1 MMDLWQLNIFCKVVE
16 LKSFSKA
23 GEAVHLSQPTVS
35 SHIKSLENHFGCP
48 LIDRLGKEAVPT
60 KAGELL
66 YDYARRLIALRD
78 ETETALTE
86 FQGKIRGHLI
96 IGGSTIPGEFILPRI
111 IGTFSKD
118 YPEVTISLIIGD
130 TEKIISD
137 ILLGEVE
144 FGIVGA
150 KTGDRR
156 ISQKKLL
163 EDEMRLI
170 VPRNH
175 RWEKKHRINL
185 KMLAEEPFILREQGS
200 GTLKSI
206 QLSLSRAGTRTE
218 DLKMIARMGSTKA
231 VIQGI
236 KSKAGVSIL
245 STIAVREELQ
255 QGTLKALYIEGLEL
269 KRSFYLTTHKHR
281 TPSPLRKAFIKFL
294 MKLPDAGGGVQKKP

>member
-16 LKSFSKA
+16 LKGFSKA

-35 SHIKSLENHFGCP
+35 SHIKSLEDHFGCP
-48 LIDRLGKEAVPT
+48 LIDRLGKEAVAT

-66 YDYARRLIALRD
+66 YDYARRLLALRD

-96 IGGSTIPGEFILPRI
+96 IGGSTIPGEFILPRV

-156 ISQKKLL
+156 ISQKKLI
-163 EDEMRLI
+163 EDEMRLVI
-170 VPRNH
+170 PSNH
-175 RWEKKHRINL
+175 RWKNKHQINL
-185 KMLAEEPFILREQGS
+185 KMLAGEPFILRERGS

-206 QLSLSRAGTRTE
+206 QLSLSKTGARTE
-218 DLKMIARMGSTKA
+218 DLKIIARMGSTKA

-236 KSKAGVSIL
+236 KGKAGVSIL
-245 STIAVREELQ
+245 STIAVKEELQ
-255 QGTLKALYIEGLEL
+255 QGTLKALDIEGLEL
-269 KRSFYLTTHKHR
+269 KRSFYLSTYKQR
-281 TPSPLRKAFIKFL
+281 TPSPLSKAFIKFL
-294 MKLPDAGGGVQKKP
+294 MKLPDAGG

>member
-35 SHIKSLENHFGCP
+35 SHIKSLEDHFGCP
-48 LIDRLGKEAVPT
+48 LIDRLGKEAVAT

-66 YDYARRLIALRD
+66 YDYARRLLALRD

-86 FQGKIRGHLI
+86 FQGKIRGHLV

-130 TEKIISD
+130 TEKVISD

-163 EDEMRLI
+163 EDEMRLVI
-170 VPRNH
+170 PSNH
-175 RWEKKHRINL
+175 RWKNKHQINL
-185 KMLAEEPFILREQGS
+185 KMLAGEPFILRERGS

-206 QLSLSRAGTRTE
+206 QLSLSKAGARTE
-218 DLKMIARMGSTKA
+218 DLKTIARMGSTKA

-236 KSKAGVSIL
+236 KGQAGVSIL
-245 STIAVREELQ
+245 STLAVKEELQ
-255 QGTLKALYIEGLEL
+255 QGTLKALDIEGIEL

-281 TPSPLRKAFIKFL
+281 TPSPLSKAFKKFL
-294 MKLPDAGGGVQKKP
+294 LKCPDVDD